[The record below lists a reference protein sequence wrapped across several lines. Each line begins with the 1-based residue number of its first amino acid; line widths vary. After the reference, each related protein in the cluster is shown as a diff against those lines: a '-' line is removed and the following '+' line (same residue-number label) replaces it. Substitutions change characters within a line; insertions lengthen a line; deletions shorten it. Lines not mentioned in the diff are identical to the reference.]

1 MRKPLVLILLL
12 IAVSSSS
19 LTQTMGRRVNYVQP
33 KTISVKVAAGTEAM
47 PVQKTQEVKVYLIA
61 VGDDGYQGNRI
72 GCDDSLVVVRRTI
85 NKSTMPLK
93 AALEEL
99 LAMPREYQR
108 DPTKGNLGNYVFGPE
123 LKLSSV
129 SISKGTAIIHFSG
142 KISVAGVCDEPR
154 ITGQIEATAKQFST
168 VKRVKVYVG
177 NQTLKNAIR

>member
-1 MRKPLVLILLL
+1 
-12 IAVSSSS
+12 
-19 LTQTMGRRVNYVQP
+19 MGRRVNYVQPKTRRVNYVQP
-33 KTISVKVAAGTEAM
+33 KTISVKVAAVKEAM
-47 PVQKTQEVKVYLIA
+47 PVQKTQEIKVYLIA

-108 DPTKGNLGNYVFGPE
+108 DATKGNLGNYVFGPD